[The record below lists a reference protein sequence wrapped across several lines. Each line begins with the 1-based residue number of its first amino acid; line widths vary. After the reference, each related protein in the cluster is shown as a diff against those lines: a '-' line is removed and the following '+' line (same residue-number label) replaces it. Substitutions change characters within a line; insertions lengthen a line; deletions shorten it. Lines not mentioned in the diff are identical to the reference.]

1 MRQTLRQ
8 KPSIRQKKAVKEEMK
23 KPIKSKIPHA
33 QATKRGADFGKICK
47 RHFLYKIKFDKPTI
61 DARMNMWHE
70 MILSS
75 GKKTCG
81 PWLQSVTSVAARYS
95 ILSGTT
101 L

>member
-70 MILSS
+70 MISALREEDMWALAA
-75 GKKTCG
+75 KCDFCG
-81 PWLQSVTSVAARYS
+81 GQ
-95 ILSGTT
+95 I
-101 L
+101 

>member
-8 KPSIRQKKAVKEEMK
+8 KPSIRQKKAVKEEIK

-47 RHFLYKIKFDKPTI
+47 RRFLYKIKFDKLTI

-70 MILSS
+70 MISALREEDMWALAA
-75 GKKTCG
+75 KCDFCG
-81 PWLQSVTSVAARYS
+81 GQ
-95 ILSGTT
+95 I
-101 L
+101 